1 MASFEDQ
8 LSELEKVVEQLE
20 RGDLSLDESVSL
32 FERGVHLSNACKA
45 QLSSAESRIQVLLEP
60 EEHGPV
66 RVEELALTVADEEI
80 DEEDEELLNLVR
92 YSRAPQLEMTFSGGV
107 CRRCDDILA
116 IPSAGVARRTIQDM
130 PAHGRTH
137 GSTRS

>member
-8 LSELEKVVEQLE
+8 LGELEKVVEQLE

-60 EEHGPV
+60 SESGPV
-66 RVEELALTVADEEI
+66 RVEELALGVADEESDED
-80 DEEDEELLNLVR
+80 DEEVDEE
-92 YSRAPQLEMTFSGGV
+92 
-107 CRRCDDILA
+107 
-116 IPSAGVARRTIQDM
+116 
-130 PAHGRTH
+130 
-137 GSTRS
+137 

>member
-8 LSELEKVVEQLE
+8 LGELEKVVEQLE

-60 EEHGPV
+60 TETGPV
-66 RVEELALTVADEEI
+66 RVEELAMAVAEEEGDLDDEEV
-80 DEEDEELLNLVR
+80 DEE
-92 YSRAPQLEMTFSGGV
+92 
-107 CRRCDDILA
+107 
-116 IPSAGVARRTIQDM
+116 
-130 PAHGRTH
+130 
-137 GSTRS
+137 

>member
-8 LSELEKVVEQLE
+8 LAELERVVEQLE

-66 RVEELALTVADEEI
+66 RVEELALTVADEEGEDDGEEV
-80 DEEDEELLNLVR
+80 DEE
-92 YSRAPQLEMTFSGGV
+92 
-107 CRRCDDILA
+107 
-116 IPSAGVARRTIQDM
+116 
-130 PAHGRTH
+130 
-137 GSTRS
+137 